1 MGTHPEPSL
10 MIISQHEVE
19 SDWKWTHKNP
29 LAGCA
34 QKNLHPL
41 GYMSDDAR
49 VFRDFF
55 VQHNEKYETTY
66 LLKLKMKKRSSALVL
81 SRAEHNKYNL
91 IYSKHSFLGV
101 LKLAMPIHTLAL

>member
-1 MGTHPEPSL
+1 MPHTLNTSFGYPEPSL

-29 LAGCA
+29 LVALA
-34 QKNLHPL
+34 APKKILHPL

-81 SRAEHNKYNL
+81 SQAE
-91 IYSKHSFLGV
+91 
-101 LKLAMPIHTLAL
+101 